1 MGQCTT
7 DAPSAS
13 TTWVNTY
20 LIVEKYCNYLDYSA
34 VEHSTVH
41 SLNSAAAAVMDE
53 GRGMEDEA
61 GGGWM
66 EDGG

>member
-1 MGQCTT
+1 M
-7 DAPSAS
+7 
-13 TTWVNTY
+13 
-20 LIVEKYCNYLDYSA
+20 EKYCNYLDYSA
-34 VEHSTVH
+34 VEHCTVY